1 MTETKPRYH
10 HGDLPSTLLHS
21 ARVLLEQDGI
31 AALKLRAITRHAGVS
46 ATAATPHFGNLSG
59 VLSALAAIGFNEL
72 TAAMSNTTH
81 KTMRD
86 IGLAYIRFAIAN
98 PGLFTL
104 MFRNDSIDRTTPDL
118 QNASEKALS
127 CLADLPSDT
136 PPSSPLDKAAQMAS
150 AWAKVHGLA
159 ILAIDGQLQA
169 LTPQPLTPILLEKL
183 LANTLSI
190 K

>member
-1 MTETKPRYH
+1 MNEQKSHYH

-21 ARVLLEQDGI
+21 ARILLEQDGI
-31 AALKLRAITRHAGVS
+31 ASLKLRAITRHAGVS

-59 VLSALAAIGFNEL
+59 VLSALAAIGFDEL
-72 TAAMSNTTH
+72 SAALSNTRH

-86 IGLAYIRFAIAN
+86 IGLAYVRFAIAN

-104 MFRNDSIDRTTPDL
+104 MFRNDSIDRTTPEL
-118 QNASEKALS
+118 EKASEKALS
-127 CLADLPSDT
+127 CLASLVDQNTELT
-136 PPSSPLDKAAQMAS
+136 PLDRTTHTAS

-169 LTPQPLTPILLEKL
+169 LSPLPLTPILLEKL
-183 LANTLSI
+183 LANTLSN
-190 K
+190 